1 MKKYSKQRQLIIESL
16 KSRRDHPTAE
26 KLFIDLKEQMP
37 ELGIATVYRNLTELY
52 EEGMITKIKSK
63 AGADRYDANEIPH
76 IHFECKKCGKIE
88 DIYLEKEKIN
98 QIEKITKQLAKEK
111 EVKCEEAEIYLNG
124 LCKKCSKSIAIV

>member
-52 EEGMITKIKSK
+52 EEGIITKIKSK

-76 IHFECKKCGKIE
+76 IHFECKKCGSIE
-88 DIYLEKEKIN
+88 DMYLEKEAIN

-111 EVKCEEAEIYLNG
+111 ELKCEEVAIYLNG